1 MHRVR
6 GLVCGCVKR
15 SIIKGFA
22 GLTLAIGGQI
32 CWYIE
37 SQGALQ
43 ARIVYKELSLFER
56 VIKFM
61 SLIDENLY
69 SS

>member
-6 GLVCGCVKR
+6 GLVCGSVKR

-32 CWYIE
+32 CWQWQGISLLGIFE
-37 SQGALQ
+37 S
-43 ARIVYKELSLFER
+43 F
-56 VIKFM
+56 IKFK
-61 SLIDENLY
+61 SLIDGDLY
-69 SS
+69 SA